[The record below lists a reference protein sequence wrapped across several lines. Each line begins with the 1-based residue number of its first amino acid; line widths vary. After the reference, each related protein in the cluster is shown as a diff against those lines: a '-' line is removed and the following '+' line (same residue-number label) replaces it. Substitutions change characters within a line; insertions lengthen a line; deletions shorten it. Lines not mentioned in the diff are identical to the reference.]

1 MALRLNLK
9 PHERVIVGGAVLRNG
24 PSRAQLLVESQTPVL
39 RERDILSP
47 SAVRTPGERLYLALE
62 LGYVD
67 GAANHDH
74 LEAFHRLA
82 TEILAAAP
90 SCASYLDRIEREL
103 DDGRMFQALRA
114 ARELLE
120 HERRLLDHVR

>member
-24 PSRAQLLVESQTPVL
+24 PSRAQIVVENQTPIL

-67 GAANHDH
+67 GAGMASHF
-74 LEAFHRLA
+74 EAFHRLA
-82 TEILAAAP
+82 VEIVEAAP
-90 SCASYLDRIEREL
+90 SCAPYLARIEAEL
-103 DDGRMFQALRA
+103 DEGRTFQALRV

-120 HERRLLDHVR
+120 HERKLLDHVR